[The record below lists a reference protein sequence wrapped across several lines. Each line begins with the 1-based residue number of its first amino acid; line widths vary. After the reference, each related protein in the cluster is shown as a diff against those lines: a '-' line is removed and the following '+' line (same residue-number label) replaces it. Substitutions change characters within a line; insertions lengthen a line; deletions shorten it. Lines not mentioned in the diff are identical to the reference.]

1 MTEFEKSE
9 KSQRKF
15 KMQAVFTRVV
25 LSIVKGKLKQQGLEN
40 ILTAIEFLGNENKL
54 KLGADLCNFLILCLH
69 TQDKLI
75 TQRIS
80 NFLSPVS
87 S

>member
-9 KSQRKF
+9 KIQRKF

-40 ILTAIEFLGNENKL
+40 ILSAIEFLGNENKL
-54 KLGADLCNFLILCLH
+54 KLGTDLSNFLILCLH